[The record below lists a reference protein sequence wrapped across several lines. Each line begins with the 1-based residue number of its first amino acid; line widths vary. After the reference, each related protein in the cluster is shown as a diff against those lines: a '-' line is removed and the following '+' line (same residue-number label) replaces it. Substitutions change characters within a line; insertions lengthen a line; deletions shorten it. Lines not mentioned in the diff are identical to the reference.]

1 MALFFFVL
9 IADEDE
15 DAAGFVAVRDAL
27 EWNNYP
33 ASMDEADDEALLIE
47 GERSADVD
55 SLKRR
60 HTSLSSQISAILRA
74 RLTLPRYLTD
84 AL

>member
-1 MALFFFVL
+1 VALFFFVL

-15 DAAGFVAVRDAL
+15 DAAGFVAVRDAQ

-33 ASMDEADDEALLIE
+33 ASMDEAD
-47 GERSADVD
+47 
-55 SLKRR
+55 
-60 HTSLSSQISAILRA
+60 TSLSSQISAILRA

>member
-1 MALFFFVL
+1 MFFLNVFIV
-9 IADEDE
+9 DEDE
-15 DAAGFVAVRDAL
+15 GAAGVVAVRDAQ

-33 ASMDEADDEALLIE
+33 ASMDEADDEALLIG

-60 HTSLSSQISAILRA
+60 HTSLFSQISAILRA
-74 RLTLPRYLTD
+74 RLTFPR
-84 AL
+84 